1 MGCMAAQYP
10 QALSLPRHPGCKKYG
25 AGNARL
31 LDRHGTMLG
40 GLSYQVGKR
49 SVTVGFADPYAVF
62 HEFGTKRMARRGM
75 LTTNPERGTLGPTD
89 KAEVLE
95 ILNHWLRQV
104 T

>member
-1 MGCMAAQYP
+1 MGCMATQYP
-10 QALSLPRHPGCKKYG
+10 QALSLPRHPHRKKYG

-62 HEFGTKRMARRGM
+62 HEFGTKRMARRSM
-75 LTTNPERGTLGPTD
+75 LTTNPERGFNPRPPLLTGESG
-89 KAEVLE
+89 AA
-95 ILNHWLRQV
+95 RQIR
-104 T
+104 

>member
-1 MGCMAAQYP
+1 
-10 QALSLPRHPGCKKYG
+10 
-25 AGNARL
+25 
-31 LDRHGTMLG
+31 MLG

-75 LTTNPERGTLGPTD
+75 LTTNPKRGTLGPTD